1 MLLGDI
7 YFEASKVQEGLKKI
21 EKSSRKDLPHH
32 RHHVY
37 WYSRASSY
45 GHPLG
50 SFYTAMVYQFGFGV
64 PKNLYRAS
72 RYVYVIFLPLFI
84 IFSTIIYECHSL
96 SIEVITKINYNYCHF
111 TYTLVNIYLYILLFS
126 FTLNNRFHQRYY
138 QIALQQAEINTATT
152 TTTTTRK
159 SQFQSLSIFSLFYL
173 LPGNSINDIHY
184 TQSSLFWSFVKFLN
198 WLVVNDNEYKTAKE
212 L

>member
-1 MLLGDI
+1 MFHCIFFFQLISSSLTITTTNSLLPFIIGSINSLVLLGDI

-84 IFSTIIYECHSL
+84 IFSTIRICNITICSCL
-96 SIEVITKINYNYCHF
+96 S
-111 TYTLVNIYLYILLFS
+111 
-126 FTLNNRFHQRYY
+126 
-138 QIALQQAEINTATT
+138 NT
-152 TTTTTRK
+152 
-159 SQFQSLSIFSLFYL
+159 SDHFQS
-173 LPGNSINDIHY
+173 
-184 TQSSLFWSFVKFLN
+184 
-198 WLVVNDNEYKTAKE
+198 
-212 L
+212 